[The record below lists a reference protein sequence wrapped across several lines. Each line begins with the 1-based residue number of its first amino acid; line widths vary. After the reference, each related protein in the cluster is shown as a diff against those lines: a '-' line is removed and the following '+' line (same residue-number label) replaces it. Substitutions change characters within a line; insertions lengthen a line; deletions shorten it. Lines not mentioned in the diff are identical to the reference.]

1 MKATTF
7 RGTRES
13 VRSSELVSLA
23 ERMGLLQALRA
34 GFALVIVCS
43 SAFASTFVGARFAD
57 VAGPTI
63 IYLLVT
69 AAVEGVRRAG
79 KARGLYAVAGML
91 LLDGVYLAWVTYL
104 TGGTESPLR
113 FLVHLHLIAVTLLA
127 SYRTGLKI
135 ALWHSLLFFV
145 VFHAQLAGILKPE
158 TGMVQ
163 DGLVRFVGKP
173 SVFNVMAFWLV
184 ALGTAAFSSVNE
196 REIRR
201 RNRDLQSLAEMGVE
215 LEEISDASEVADVL
229 LKKVSSTYGFNRGV
243 VVAGRDEKL
252 ALLASQGVEV
262 VDTADGVDAA
272 VQRAWSARGSV
283 ALKSFDPSAD
293 PRLTALM
300 PNARNVIV
308 VPLIADGAAFGALV
322 VERGPARVQK
332 IERRLLEILAQFTS
346 HAALEMRNA
355 WLLQRVH
362 EMAQTDELTGLGNR
376 RAFQTALQQEVARA
390 TREGSELT
398 LIMLD
403 LDHFKLLNDVYG
415 HLLGD
420 EVLRKAGAALRSHC
434 REFDT
439 AARFGGEEFAVLLP
453 ACTTKESFSAAARL
467 RQVIAELDFEVP
479 VTASAGIATFPTH
492 ADDAMSLLRAADDAL
507 YDSKRLG
514 RNRATRARRS
524 GDDAARW
531 DEGRDLRIGGLHE
544 GRTSGS
550 SRDA

>member
-1 MKATTF
+1 MGH
-7 RGTRES
+7 RRQS

-34 GFALVIVCS
+34 GISLVIVCS
-43 SAFASTFVGARFAD
+43 AVFASGFVGARFAD
-57 VAGPTI
+57 VAGPTVL
-63 IYLLVT
+63 YLLVT

-91 LLDGVYLAWVTYL
+91 LLDGVYLAWITYL

-158 TGMVQ
+158 AGMVQ
-163 DGLVRFVGKP
+163 DGIVRFVGKP
-173 SVFNVMAFWLV
+173 SIFNVMAFWLV

-215 LEEISDASEVADVL
+215 LEEIQDASEVAEVL
-229 LKKVSSTYGFNRGV
+229 LKKVCTTYNFNRGV
-243 VVAGRDEKL
+243 VLAGRNEEL
-252 ALLASQGVEV
+252 SLLAWQGIEKS
-262 VDTADGVDAA
+262 DDDSGPLDAA
-272 VQRAWSARGSV
+272 MERAWSTRAPV
-283 ALKSFDPSAD
+283 ALKALHRTKDA
-293 PRLTALM
+293 RLAALL
-300 PNARNVIV
+300 PDARNVIV

-322 VERGPARVQK
+322 VERGPLRVQR
-332 IERRLLEILAQFTS
+332 IERRLLEILAQFSS

-355 WLLQRVH
+355 WLLQKVQ

-376 RAFQTALQQEVARA
+376 RAFQTALHQEVARA
-390 TREGSELT
+390 TREGTELT
-398 LIMLD
+398 LVMLD

-415 HLLGD
+415 HLIGD
-420 EVLRKAGAALRSHC
+420 EVLRQAGAALRSHC
-434 REFDT
+434 REGDT

-453 ACTTKESFSAAARL
+453 SCSTKESFTAAARL
-467 RQVIAELDFEVP
+467 REVIAALDFEVP

-492 ADDAMSLLRAADDAL
+492 AHDPMTLLRAADDAL
-507 YDSKRLG
+507 YESKRLG
-514 RNRATRARRS
+514 RNRATRARKPDIRWQDERVAEMSTTS
-524 GDDAARW
+524 GD
-531 DEGRDLRIGGLHE
+531 
-544 GRTSGS
+544 SGS
-550 SRDA
+550 GPDTRNLD

>member
-1 MKATTF
+1 MKTAF
-7 RGTRES
+7 GRPKES

-34 GFALVIVCS
+34 ALSAVIVCS
-43 SAFASTFVGARFAD
+43 AVFASSFVGARFSD

-63 IYLLVT
+63 LYLLVT

-91 LLDGVYLAWVTYL
+91 LLDGIYLAWITYL

-145 VFHAQLAGILKPE
+145 VFHAQLAGILNPE
-158 TGMVQ
+158 ASMLQEGAT
-163 DGLVRFVGKP
+163 RFIGKP

-215 LEEISDASEVADVL
+215 LEEIQDPNEVAEVL
-229 LKKVSSTYGFNRGV
+229 LKKVCSTYGFNRGLV
-243 VVAGRDEKL
+243 LAGRDQKL
-252 ALLASQGVEV
+252 SLLAWQGVEGHAG
-262 VDTADGVDAA
+262 DEASEVDAA
-272 VQRAWSARGSV
+272 VQRSWSARGPV
-283 ALKSFDPSAD
+283 ALKSLHPTKDS
-293 PRLTALM
+293 RLAALL
-300 PNARNVIV
+300 PGARNVIV
-308 VPLIADGAAFGALV
+308 VPLIADGSAFGALV
-322 VERGPARVQK
+322 VERGPVRIQK
-332 IERRLLEILAQFTS
+332 IERRLLEILAQFSS

-355 WLLQRVH
+355 WLLQKVH
-362 EMAQTDELTGLGNR
+362 ELAQTDELTGLGNR
-376 RAFQTALQQEVARA
+376 RAFQNALQQEVARA
-390 TREGSELT
+390 TREGTELT

-415 HLLGD
+415 HLMGD
-420 EVLRKAGAALRSHC
+420 EVLRQAGAALRSHC
-434 REFDT
+434 RESDT
-439 AARFGGEEFAVLLP
+439 AARFGGKEFAVLLP
-453 ACTTKESFSAAARL
+453 SCPTRESFTAAARL
-467 RQVIAELDFEVP
+467 REVIAKLDFEVP

-492 ADDAMSLLRAADDAL
+492 AQDPMTLLRAADDAL
-507 YDSKRLG
+507 YESKRLG
-514 RNRATRARRS
+514 RNRATRARRPDIQWEDES
-524 GDDAARW
+524 VTQMSTASSDAGNGHDR
-531 DEGRDLRIGGLHE
+531 
-544 GRTSGS
+544 RTL
-550 SRDA
+550 D

>member
-1 MKATTF
+1 MYF
-7 RGTRES
+7 SRI
-13 VRSSELVSLA
+13 SS
-23 ERMGLLQALRA
+23 
-34 GFALVIVCS
+34 S
-43 SAFASTFVGARFAD
+43 SPG
-57 VAGPTI
+57 
-63 IYLLVT
+63 
-69 AAVEGVRRAG
+69 RAG

-91 LLDGVYLAWVTYL
+91 LLDGMYLAWITYL

-145 VFHAQLAGILKPE
+145 VFHAQLAGILTPDAS
-158 TGMVQ
+158 MVQ
-163 DGLVRFVGKP
+163 EGATRFVGKP

-215 LEEISDASEVADVL
+215 LEEIQDANEVAEVL
-229 LKKVSSTYGFNRGV
+229 LKKVCSTYGFNRGV
-243 VVAGRDEKL
+243 VLAGRDGRL
-252 ALLASQGVEV
+252 SLRAWQGVDKVE
-262 VDTADGVDAA
+262 DTGRDVDAVIRQSWSTRAPVA
-272 VQRAWSARGSV
+272 V
-283 ALKSFDPSAD
+283 KSLDRVD
-293 PRLTALM
+293 DRRLATLL
-300 PNARNVIV
+300 PNARNVVV
-308 VPLIADGAAFGALV
+308 VPLIADGSAFGALV
-322 VERGPARVQK
+322 VERGPARLQK
-332 IERRLLEILAQFTS
+332 IERRLLEILAQFSS

-355 WLLQRVH
+355 WLLQKVQQL
-362 EMAQTDELTGLGNR
+362 AQTDELTGLGNR

-415 HLLGD
+415 HLVGD
-420 EVLRKAGAALRSHC
+420 EVLRQAGAALRSHC

-439 AARFGGEEFAVLLP
+439 AARFGGEEFAILLP
-453 ACTTKESFSAAARL
+453 SCPTQESFSAAARL
-467 RQVIAELDFEVP
+467 RQVIADLEFEVP

-507 YDSKRLG
+507 YHSKRLG

-524 GDDAARW
+524 ADALGW
-531 DEGRDLRIGGLHE
+531 NEDP
-544 GRTSGS
+544 RTDV
-550 SRDA
+550 RMQEQ

>member
-1 MKATTF
+1 
-7 RGTRES
+7 
-13 VRSSELVSLA
+13 
-23 ERMGLLQALRA
+23 MGLLQALRA
-34 GFALVIVCS
+34 GFSLAIVCS
-43 SAFASTFVGARFAD
+43 AVFAASFVGADLSD
-57 VAGPTI
+57 VAGPTVL
-63 IYLLVT
+63 YLLVT
-69 AAVEGVRRAG
+69 AGVEGVRRAG

-91 LLDGVYLAWVTYL
+91 LLDGIYLAWITYL

-145 VFHAQLAGILKPE
+145 VFHAQLAGILTPDS
-158 TGMVQ
+158 GMVQ
-163 DGLVRFVGKP
+163 DGAARIVGKP

-215 LEEISDASEVADVL
+215 LEEIQDANEVAEVL
-229 LKKVSSTYGFNRGV
+229 LKKVCSTYNFNRGV
-243 VVAGRDEKL
+243 VLAGRDGQL
-252 ALLASQGVEV
+252 SLRARQGIDATDDTPHGPDTVVE
-262 VDTADGVDAA
+262 
-272 VQRAWSARGSV
+272 RAWSARGSV
-283 ALKSFDPSAD
+283 AVKSLDDVKDA
-293 PRLTALM
+293 RLAKLL
-300 PNARNVIV
+300 PNARNVVV
-308 VPLIADGAAFGALV
+308 VPLIADGSAFGALV
-322 VERGPARVQK
+322 VERGPVRVQK
-332 IERRLLEILAQFTS
+332 IERRLLEILFQFSS

-355 WLLQRVH
+355 WLLQKVQ

-390 TREGSELT
+390 TREGGEVT

-415 HLLGD
+415 HLVGD

-453 ACTTKESFSAAARL
+453 SCPTQESFSAASRL
-467 RQVIAELDFEVP
+467 RQVIADLDFEVP

-492 ADDAMSLLRAADDAL
+492 ADDALSLLRAADDAL

-524 GDDAARW
+524 NEALQWKD
-531 DEGRDLRIGGLHE
+531 
-544 GRTSGS
+544 GS
-550 SRDA
+550 RNSDVKMQER